1 MINERTALVLGAT
14 GGIGGEVAL
23 ALLESGWRVRSVH
36 RNPERAA
43 RTAPHLTQVQWVAG
57 DAMRREDVVAAS
69 HGAECIV
76 HGVNPPGYRNWGG
89 LALPMLESSIAA
101 AKASGARLVFPGT
114 VYNFGPD
121 AFPDLTERSPQNPLT
136 RKGKI
141 RVEMEK
147 RLETASRE
155 GVRTLIVRAGDFFG
169 PRTGNS
175 WFAQGLIKPGRPVRS
190 ILYPG
195 RPDVGH
201 AWAYLP
207 DVAATIVRLLARE
220 GDLAEFELF
229 HFGGHW
235 FEAGI
240 ELAHAIQRVVG
251 EPKPRIR
258 RFPWALAYALSPFVT
273 VFGEMLELRYLWQR
287 PIRLDNTKLVA
298 FLGTEPHTPIDGAVR
313 NTLEGLRCLRALDP
327 ARGAEQAEAR
337 ACNGAAP

>member
-1 MINERTALVLGAT
+1 
-14 GGIGGEVAL
+14 
-23 ALLESGWRVRSVH
+23 
-36 RNPERAA
+36 
-43 RTAPHLTQVQWVAG
+43 
-57 DAMRREDVVAAS
+57 
-69 HGAECIV
+69 
-76 HGVNPPGYRNWGG
+76 
-89 LALPMLESSIAA
+89 MLESSIAA

-258 RFPWALAYALSPFVT
+258 RFPWTLAYALSPFVT

-313 NTLEGLRCLRALDP
+313 TRALDP
-327 ARGAEQAEAR
+327 ARGAEQAEAT